1 MSNVVFRS
9 LMILN
14 VQVNLRNCLLDVASW
29 FSVVVISFGQHVR
42 HDFLGRDLERIRSFV
57 VPLST

>member
-1 MSNVVFRS
+1 MS
-9 LMILN
+9 LN